1 MRATHLLRG
10 LAALALIALIAP
22 DAAAAPSQSVDP
34 GRAGDEA
41 EGPRRSLQ
49 WNARNVEHLYNR
61 AGFGATP
68 AEVAAALQRRP
79 EEVVEQLVSG
89 GEPVEPFYVKG
100 PGELA
105 RVDRQGLS
113 DAQKLRLRR
122 ATRRQDR
129 FQMGAYTNW
138 WIDVMTSGADPL
150 RDRMTLFWH
159 GFFTSSYRDVRHSAA
174 MAQQH
179 QMLRGEAL
187 GSYAAMLRSIVHDPS
202 MLKYLDN
209 DANRRGNTNE
219 NLARE
224 LLELFSLGE
233 GNYTEEDVK
242 NVARA
247 LTGMRVSSD
256 GQYDF
261 RRRQHDFGRKEI
273 LGEEGRF
280 NGDDVVDI
288 LLEQEACARWVAGN
302 VIEYLEGLPPSPER
316 LDFYAAV
323 LRESNYEMAPML
335 RSLLLD
341 PAFYRDEVV
350 GTRVQGPVDY
360 LVGCSRRLDMP
371 LPAGF
376 VREGAAELGQE
387 LFFPPSVKGW
397 DEGPAWITTSSLMLR
412 GNLAGMALGVVEWE
426 EVLAGRG
433 LLARADGAGSRDGER
448 MSDDEMMSGDDQG
461 PEFDDGDDVMGGDP
475 MMGGDDLDADGR
487 TQMPKQIRDLRSAIG
502 DVYQPRINLA
512 WRLSRAGVTTDAG
525 IADRLLSAALAIE
538 PPADLRA
545 RLEQRLAAERATL
558 GVKDG
563 ALLDDPSAEDVL
575 RRALHWLLATPAA
588 QLS

>member
-1 MRATHLLRG
+1 MRATHLLGG
-10 LAALALIALIAP
+10 LAALVLSLPAVSAGVA
-22 DAAAAPSQSVDP
+22 DGADP
-34 GRAGDEA
+34 ARGERATA
-41 EGPRRSLQ
+41 QARRSLE

-68 AEVAAALQRRP
+68 AEVAAALARRP

-89 GEPVEPFYVKG
+89 GAPVEPFYVKG
-100 PGELA
+100 PGEMA
-105 RVDRQGLS
+105 RVDRRGLS
-113 DAQKLRLRR
+113 DEQRQRLRR

-138 WIDVMTSGADPL
+138 WIEVMASGADPL
-150 RDRMTLFWH
+150 RDRMALFWH
-159 GFFTSSYRDVRHSAA
+159 GFFTSSYRDVRNSVA
-174 MAQQH
+174 MARQH
-179 QMLRGEAL
+179 QMLRAEAL
-187 GSYAAMLRSIVHDPS
+187 GNYGAMLRGIVHDPG

-209 DANRRGNTNE
+209 DANRKGNNNE

-233 GNYTEEDVK
+233 GNYTEDDVK

-247 LTGMRVSSD
+247 LTGMRVGID
-256 GQYDF
+256 GEYDF

-288 LLEQEACARWVAGN
+288 LLEQEACARWVAGS
-302 VIEYLEGLPPSPER
+302 VIEYLEGVPPTAER
-316 LDFYAAV
+316 LDFYAAL
-323 LRESNYEMAPML
+323 LREANYDLAPML

-397 DEGPAWITTSSLMLR
+397 DEGTAWITTSSLMLR

-433 LLARADGAGSRDGER
+433 LLARAGQGRPA
-448 MSDDEMMSGDDQG
+448 DDEMMSDEMMGDDGQG
-461 PEFDDGDDVMGGDP
+461 PEMDDGSASDE
-475 MMGGDDLDADGR
+475 MMGGDRELDENGR
-487 TQMPKQIRDLRSAIG
+487 PRMPRQLRDLRSAIG
-502 DVYQPRINLA
+502 DLYQPRINLA
-512 WRLSRAGVTTDAG
+512 WRYSRAGVTTDAA
-525 IADRLLSAALAIE
+525 IADRMLDAALAID
-538 PPADLRA
+538 PPADLR
-545 RLEQRLAAERATL
+545 EQLTRRLAQERAAL
-558 GVKDG
+558 GLEDG